1 MTLRVS
7 TCVCVFVLSASSGS
21 AQTPPVPPA
30 PPPAVQAETN
40 KSAVTFYGFARLDL
54 IFDDSRVNS
63 FQSPTL
69 VRPEPEGAE
78 NRGNFTMHP
87 RLTRFGVNYGAPSS
101 DTGPVVSGRLEIDF
115 QNGGSNSRAIPRYRL
130 AYLQVT
136 WGAHSL
142 IAGQTWDTISPLL
155 PTVNA
160 DTVMWNVGNMGDR
173 RPQLRYSYE
182 PKAGFNARGSIG
194 LTGAIDNL
202 DADANGIPDGEASQ
216 LPNVQGR
223 LGYNTANGKASA
235 GVSSHFARMQPDT
248 PVGGRANFDSHSI
261 GADVDLRFTPN
272 VSLKGEVWRGSNL
285 ADFRGGIGQAL
296 NAPLGREIDAHGG
309 WLELGLRRGRYG
321 FTTGYLLDDP
331 DDADLPA
338 AGASHNRAAYITNQF
353 RLVPAL
359 TLGVDYVN
367 WRTQYKTGPDGTD
380 NRVNGYFT
388 FTF

>member
-1 MTLRVS
+1 MTLRVWM
-7 TCVCVFVLSASSGS
+7 CVFVLVLSVSSGI
-21 AQTPPVPPA
+21 AQTPPAAPA

-40 KSAVTFYGFARLDL
+40 KSALTFYGFARLDL

-87 RLTRFGVNYGAPSS
+87 RLTRFGVNYRAPSS

-130 AYLQVT
+130 AYLQMT

-142 IAGQTWDTISPLL
+142 VAGQTWDTISPLL

-160 DTVMWNVGNMGDR
+160 DSVMWNVGNMGDR

-182 PKAGFNARGSIG
+182 PKAGFNVRGSIG
-194 LTGAIDNL
+194 LTGAVDNL
-202 DADANGIPDGEASQ
+202 DADANGIADGEASK
-216 LPNVQGR
+216 LPNFQGR
-223 LGYNTANGKASA
+223 LGYSAANGRAFV
-235 GVSSHFARMQPDT
+235 GVSSHVARMHTDT
-248 PVGGRANFDSHSI
+248 PVGGRRDFDSHSV
-261 GADVDLRFTPN
+261 GADLDLRFTPN
-272 VSLKGEVWRGSNL
+272 ASLKGEVWRGSNL

-296 NAPLGREIDAHGG
+296 NGPIGREIDSHGG
-309 WLELGLRRGRYG
+309 WVELGLRRGRYG

-331 DDADLPA
+331 QDDDLPD
-338 AGASHNRAAYITNQF
+338 AGASHNRAAYVTNQF

-359 TLGVDYVN
+359 TLGLDYIN